1 MLRQRIITAVILA
14 GVFLASVV
22 FLNMNWLALLFAL
35 ISMAAAWEWAALAGW
50 STSVL
55 RWLYSLILFCAMA
68 SLWFLCELGDDPAR
82 ALIQPWLGVA
92 CFFWSV
98 AMLLVESYPR
108 STWLWRSPLVRTM
121 MGWLILS
128 ATWLSAVFLLTLP
141 YGPVLM
147 IVLVLGV
154 ATADISAFFVGKKWG
169 AHKLAPAVSPGKTWE
184 GLWGGVFGVMV
195 VTGVIASL
203 LPLSLS
209 HLALPSIFVLGLAFA
224 GASVLGDLT
233 VSMVK
238 RIGGVK
244 DSGVLL
250 PGHGGVLDRLDSLC
264 GAAPVFALGLILM
277 GY

>member
-14 GVFLASVV
+14 GVFLASVA

-35 ISMAAAWEWAALAGW
+35 ISVAAAWEWAALAGW
-50 STSVL
+50 STPVL

-108 STWLWRSPLVRTM
+108 STWLWRSPFVRTM

-128 ATWLSAVFLLTLP
+128 ATWLSSVFLLTLP

-147 IVLVLGV
+147 VVLVLGV
-154 ATADISAFFVGKKWG
+154 ATADVSAFFVGKKWG

-184 GLWGGVFGVMV
+184 GLWGGVLGVMV

-224 GASVLGDLT
+224 GASVVGDLT